1 MDSSQ
6 APLIAGHSDEEEE
19 LEYATEESG
28 TPLEAGKTGSGMPS
42 AFVLAL
48 TFAAGISGLL
58 FGCAYP
64 SLCLIAKV
72 MLTDNSR

>member
-6 APLIAGHSDEEEE
+6 APLISDESRDVD
-19 LEYATEESG
+19 LDDDVVDTAPPS
-28 TPLEAGKTGSGMPS
+28 AGKAADAKPS

-58 FGCAYP
+58 FGCGFNCAVH
-64 SLCLIAKV
+64 IAMV
-72 MLTDNSR
+72 N